1 MEVVEF
7 LKRLERFT
15 AVGTKIP
22 KGVLLI
28 GPLGTR
34 KTLLAKAIV
43 GEASV
48 PFVSISSSKFVE
60 MFIGVGAS

>member
-7 LKRLERFT
+7 LKRQERFT
-15 AVGTKIP
+15 AIGTIIP

-28 GPLGTR
+28 GPLGIG

-43 GEASV
+43 GEADI
-48 PFVSISSSKFVE
+48 PFFSISSS
-60 MFIGVGAS
+60 